1 MDSKKKAEFSADMLL
16 LLVTM
21 FWGFSY
27 IAIHSAIPETG
38 TLGLNAYRFITAG
51 LVTAV
56 IFRRRL
62 MSMDRETF
70 KWGFVVGALL
80 CATYGFT
87 NMSIRYTSTPNAAF
101 LCAMGVV
108 FVPVIELLFMHKPQS
123 LRLAVSVLLSVIG
136 VALLTFT
143 GGDTLPETHL
153 FGDVCGIITAIIYA
167 VEMIAT
173 GIAVKEK
180 HLDAVSI
187 GVLSMLWTGIGML
200 VISLAIGDIGV
211 PATRSAIISV
221 LFLTFLCSAFSFI
234 AQPVAQRHTEASHV
248 GLIMSLEPVFAV
260 AIAYYFDGTLPTNMQ
275 IIGQILMITALLI
288 LEVDIQGILK
298 ERQNKQ

>member
-1 MDSKKKAEFSADMLL
+1 MNKNREEFLADMLL

-27 IAIHSAIPETG
+27 IAIHIAIPETG

-51 LVTAV
+51 IITAA
-56 IFRRRL
+56 IFHKRL
-62 MSMDRETF
+62 EHIDRETF
-70 KWGFVVGALL
+70 KWGFLVGASL

-108 FVPVIELLFMHKPQS
+108 FVPIIELLFMHKKQS
-123 LRLAVSVLLSVIG
+123 LRLAVSVILSVIG
-136 VALLTFT
+136 VALLTLT
-143 GGDTLPETHL
+143 GGGTLPETHL
-153 FGDVCGIITAIIYA
+153 FGDACGIITAIIYA
-167 VEMIAT
+167 FEMIAT

-180 HLDAVSI
+180 HLDAVVI
-187 GVLSMLWTGIGML
+187 GILSMFWTGFGML
-200 VISLAIGDIGV
+200 MISAAAGDLGV
-211 PATRSAIISV
+211 PTTRNAIIAV

-248 GLIMSLEPVFAV
+248 GIIMALEPVFALM
-260 AIAYYFDGTLPTNMQ
+260 IAFAVEGTLPTHMQ
-275 IIGQILMITALLI
+275 MLGQALMIVALI
-288 LEVDIQGILK
+288 VLEVDFSQFTK
-298 ERQNKQ
+298 KRS

>member
-1 MDSKKKAEFSADMLL
+1 MNRNKEEFAADMLL

-51 LVTAV
+51 TITAV
-56 IFRRRL
+56 IFHKRL
-62 MSMDRETF
+62 AKMDKETF
-70 KWGFVVGALL
+70 KWGFIVGALL

-108 FVPVIELLFMHKPQS
+108 FVPIIEFLFMHKKQPH
-123 LRLAVSVLLSVIG
+123 RLLVSVILSAIG
-136 VALLTFT
+136 VAFLTLT
-143 GGDTLPETHL
+143 GGGTLPETHI
-153 FGDVCGIITAIIYA
+153 FGDICGIITAIIYA
-167 VEMIAT
+167 FEMIAT

-187 GVLSMLWTGIGML
+187 GILSMFWTGFGML
-200 VISLAIGDIGV
+200 AISSAIGDLGV
-211 PATRSAIISV
+211 PTSRNAIIAV

-248 GLIMSLEPVFAV
+248 GIIMSLEPVFAV
-260 AIAYYFDGTLPTNMQ
+260 AIAFVIEGTLPTGMQ
-275 IIGQILMITALLI
+275 IIGQLLIITALII
-288 LEVDIQGILK
+288 LEFDPAVL
-298 ERQNKQ
+298 NKKHQSD

>member
-1 MDSKKKAEFSADMLL
+1 MKNNREEFGADMLL

-27 IAIHSAIPETG
+27 IAIHTAIPETG
-38 TLGLNAYRFITAG
+38 TLGLNAYRFIAAG
-51 LVTAV
+51 LFTAAV
-56 IFRRRL
+56 FYRRML
-62 MSMDRETF
+62 NIDAETL
-70 KWGFVVGALL
+70 KWGSVVGVLL

-108 FVPVIELLFMHKPQS
+108 FVPVIELVFFHKKQP
-123 LRLAVSVLLSVIG
+123 LRLAVSVALSAAG
-136 VALLTFT
+136 VALLTLT
-143 GGDTLPETHL
+143 GEGTLPDTHI
-153 FGDVCGIITAIIYA
+153 FGDICGIITAIIYA
-167 VEMIAT
+167 FEMIAT

-187 GVLSMLWTGIGML
+187 GILSMLWTGFGML
-200 VISLAIGDIGV
+200 IISAAAGDIGV
-211 PATRSAIISV
+211 PSTRGAVISV

-248 GLIMSLEPVFAV
+248 GIIMSLEPVFAV
-260 AIAYYFDGTLPTNMQ
+260 AIAFVLEGTLPTGMQ
-275 IIGQILMITALLI
+275 IAGQILMITALMI
-288 LEVDIQGILK
+288 LELDISSLRK
-298 ERQNKQ
+298 EK